1 MRWTI
6 AIVMFLVIE
15 IYAYQA
21 LKTAFKFNWISKI
34 YLLIN
39 FFVISILLYRI
50 LYIEYNSL
58 SYSDQFYDYLSIPI
72 AMVIT
77 LTAFKLI
84 ICLQLIIE
92 DLFRLIM
99 FCVNTLNSN
108 ETDSWSLK
116 RRSFVSKIGLF
127 IASLPIPFVMYGI
140 FKGRFDFRVIRYEI
154 EFDDLP
160 KEFDGYRLTHISDI
174 HAGSLSNE
182 KKIKYAIDLINNEG
196 SELVLFTGDFVNSK
210 SRELIKWKDLFS
222 KIKSK
227 DGKFS
232 ILGNHDYGDY
242 VDWGSEDLKKN
253 NFQNLLEIQK
263 QMGFNV
269 LLNENCKIQ
278 KGQSKIFI
286 IGVENWG
293 KGGFRKS
300 ADVEKACLGINNSD
314 FKIMMTHD
322 PSHWDLKL
330 RDHKINFNL
339 TLSGHTHGMQFGI
352 EIPGWVK
359 WSPVQ
364 WVYKHWAGLY
374 YEKDQYINVNRGF
387 GVLAFPGRVGISP
400 EISVIKLKKT

>member
-1 MRWTI
+1 MIWTI
-6 AIVMFLVIE
+6 TIVMFLVIE

-21 LKTAFKFNWISKI
+21 FKTVFKFNWISKT

-39 FFVISILLYRI
+39 FFVISVLLYRI

-77 LTAFKLI
+77 LTVFKLI
-84 ICLQLIIE
+84 ICLHLIIE

-99 FCVNTLNSN
+99 FCVNKLNSN
-108 ETDSWSLK
+108 ETDSWSIK
-116 RRSFVSKIGLF
+116 RRSFISKIGLF

-140 FKGRFDFRVIRYEI
+140 FKGRFDFRVIKYEI

-160 KEFDGYRLTHISDI
+160 KEFDGYQITHISDI

-210 SRELIKWKDLFS
+210 SSELVKWKDIFS

-242 VDWGSEDLKKN
+242 VDWGSEDSKKN
-253 NFQNLLEIQK
+253 NFQNLLQIQK
-263 QMGFNV
+263 
-269 LLNENCKIQ
+269 K
-278 KGQSKIFI
+278 
-286 IGVENWG
+286 WG
-293 KGGFRKS
+293 LMF
-300 ADVEKACLGINNSD
+300 
-314 FKIMMTHD
+314 
-322 PSHWDLKL
+322 
-330 RDHKINFNL
+330 
-339 TLSGHTHGMQFGI
+339 
-352 EIPGWVK
+352 
-359 WSPVQ
+359 
-364 WVYKHWAGLY
+364 Y
-374 YEKDQYINVNRGF
+374 
-387 GVLAFPGRVGISP
+387 
-400 EISVIKLKKT
+400 